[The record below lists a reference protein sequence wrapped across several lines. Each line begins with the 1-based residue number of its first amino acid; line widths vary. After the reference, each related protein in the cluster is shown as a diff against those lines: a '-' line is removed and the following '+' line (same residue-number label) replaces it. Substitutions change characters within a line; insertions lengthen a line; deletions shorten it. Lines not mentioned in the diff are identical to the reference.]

1 METITQYR
9 ITGIFRVDLPTGRR
23 HTVDFDRKWDLNAA
37 QHRLLQIQQ
46 ESEAEIESK
55 KCKST
60 AVGSIGVE
68 TEYNSDFDLLDLRIE
83 SRQVSPWTKVEES
96 L

>member
-68 TEYNSDFDLLDLRIE
+68 TEYNSDFDLDRK
-83 SRQVSPWTKVEES
+83 SVV
-96 L
+96 